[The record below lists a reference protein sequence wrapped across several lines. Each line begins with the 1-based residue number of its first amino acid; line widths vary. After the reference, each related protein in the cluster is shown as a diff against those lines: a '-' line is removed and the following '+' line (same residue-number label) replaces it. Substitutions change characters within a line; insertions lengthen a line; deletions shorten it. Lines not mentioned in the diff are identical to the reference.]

1 MNINPFKQRMV
12 ASVLAAGLVLA
23 PLPALQPGLAAA
35 ASASA
40 QTSVMK
46 VFVDGVSLAL
56 PQAPTVKN
64 GTTLVPMR
72 AIFGALRAEVK
83 WDAQTKTILATKGDD
98 YISLK
103 LGSASAV
110 KNGTTV
116 KLQTPAVQKNGTT
129 LVPLRFVAEALGAEV
144 SVDTKQKIIRITS
157 NAQAAANANE
167 AAGGKTVAAA
177 NALSTQE
184 IVAMNDE
191 KVVMITTD
199 LGQGSGVVV
208 GGNLILTNY
217 HVVTGASKATVS
229 LSDSATLD
237 VKGIVAVDED
247 ADLAIIQTSSAL
259 SVSPVKLASPFFV
272 EKGSHVVSIGSPLGF
287 QNSAADG
294 LISNITYEGGVLYY
308 QTSAPIDHG
317 SSGGA
322 LFNENGELLGITTSK
337 IEETSADLNFAVS
350 VRHVL
355 ELLQSYSLNP
365 KTAAFEPAAELKLAG
380 ASNDEIRKA
389 FEDKFASIATNDG
402 TTELKNVEVTRDGS
416 GWLVISAVMDSSFY
430 MLYGDKAADEL
441 RYWAI
446 DAGAALRK
454 ALPNQTIQLSVYYQQ
469 DFNFEPRGFASGEVT
484 KLDSGKWRVSYPI
497 IDLQENDKMYVR
509 VRT

>member
-23 PLPALQPGLAAA
+23 PLPALQPGVAAA

-46 VFVDGVSLAL
+46 VFVDGVNLTL

-64 GTTLVPMR
+64 GATLVPMR
-72 AIFGALRAEVK
+72 AIFGALRANVT
-83 WDAQTKTILATKGDD
+83 WDAQTKTVLATKGND

-103 LGSASAV
+103 IGSAYAV
-110 KNGTTV
+110 KNGASV
-116 KLQTPAVQKNGTT
+116 KLQTAAEQKNGTT

-144 SVDTKQKIIRITS
+144 SVDAKQRVIRITS
-157 NAQAAANANE
+157 DPQDAEEEDTTGGETEAAAE
-167 AAGGKTVAAA
+167 ALT
-177 NALSTQE
+177 TQE

-199 LGQGSGVVV
+199 QAQGSGVVV

-217 HVVTGASKATVS
+217 HVVASASKATVA
-229 LSDSATLD
+229 LNDNSALG
-237 VKGIVAVDED
+237 VKGIVAVNEA
-247 ADLAIIQTSSAL
+247 ADLALIQTESAL
-259 SVSPVKLASPFFV
+259 SVSPVQLASPFFV
-272 EKGSHVVSIGSPLGF
+272 EKGSRVVTIGSPLGF
-287 QNSAADG
+287 QNTAAEG
-294 LISNITYEGGVLYY
+294 LISNITYEGGTLYY

-322 LFNENGELLGITTSK
+322 MFNESGELLGITTSK
-337 IEETSADLNFAVS
+337 IEGTSADLNFAVS

-355 ELLQSYSLNP
+355 ALLQEYSMNP
-365 KTAAFEPAAELKLAG
+365 KTAAFEPASELKLEG
-380 ASNDEIRKA
+380 ATTEDIRKA
-389 FEDKFASIATNDG
+389 FADNFGTVTTTEG
-402 TTELKNVEVTRDGS
+402 TTELKNVEVTRDAS
-416 GWLVISAVMDSSFY
+416 GWLVINAVIDSSFY
-430 MLYGDKAADEL
+430 MLFGDKTADDL

-469 DFNFEPRGFASGEVT
+469 EFNFEPRGFASGEVT
-484 KLDSGKWRVSYPI
+484 KLANGKWQVRYPVV
-497 IDLQENDKMYVR
+497 DLQENDKMYVR

>member
-1 MNINPFKQRMV
+1 MNINPFKHRMV

-23 PLPALQPGLAAA
+23 PLPALQPGVAAA
-35 ASASA
+35 ASASV

-46 VFVDGVSLAL
+46 VFVDGVNLAL

-72 AIFGALRAEVK
+72 AIFSALRADVT

-103 LGSASAV
+103 IGSAYAV
-110 KNGTTV
+110 KNGASV
-116 KLQTPAVQKNGTT
+116 KLQTAAEQKNGTT

-144 SVDTKQKIIRITS
+144 AVDTKQRVIRITS
-157 NAQAAANANE
+157 NPQDAEEETTGGETTAAA
-167 AAGGKTVAAA
+167 KPLT
-177 NALSTQE
+177 TQE

-199 LGQGSGVVV
+199 KAQGSGVVV
-208 GGNLILTNY
+208 GGSLILTNY
-217 HVVTGASKATVS
+217 HVVTGASKATIA
-229 LSDSATLD
+229 LSDGTTVG
-237 VKGIVAVDED
+237 VKGIVAKNED
-247 ADLAIIQTSSAL
+247 ADLAIIQTDSAL

-272 EKGSHVVSIGSPLGF
+272 EKGGHVVTIGSPLGF
-287 QNSAADG
+287 QNTAADG
-294 LISNITYEGGVLYY
+294 LISNITYEGGTLYY

-322 LFNENGELLGITTSK
+322 MFNENGELLGITTSK
-337 IEETSADLNFAVS
+337 IEGTSADLNFAVS

-355 ELLQSYSLNP
+355 ELLQEYSMNP
-365 KTAAFEPAAELKLAG
+365 TTAAFEPASDLRLDG
-380 ASNDEIRKA
+380 ATTDEIRKT
-389 FEDKFASIATNDG
+389 FVDKFGSIATNEG
-402 TTELKNVEVTRDGS
+402 TTELKNVEVTRDAS
-416 GWLVISAVMDSSFY
+416 GWLVINAVMDSSFY
-430 MLYGDKAADEL
+430 MLYGDKTAEEL

-454 ALPNQTIQLSVYYQQ
+454 ALPNQTIQIAVYYQQ
-469 DFNFEPRGFASGEVT
+469 EFNFEPRGFASGEVT
-484 KLDSGKWRVSYPI
+484 KLDSGKWQVRYPV